1 MVVISGY
8 FIPALSMFPQ
18 MTVLP
23 ADNTATDNLSVS
35 ENRLLSL
42 LLQIT
47 NEKGNMVVS
56 HWANFLGNV
65 FLS

>member
-8 FIPALSMFPQ
+8 FIHVISMFPQ

-23 ADNTATDNLSVS
+23 ADNKARDNLSVS

-42 LLQIT
+42 LLHIM
-47 NEKGNMVVS
+47 NEKGKMVAS
-56 HWANFLGNV
+56 HWANFVGNV